1 MAAVFDIE
9 KIAEGSYASI
19 LRIILKVDPTHFSIC
34 KLMPIKPN
42 DAKGPKYDSR
52 TFLDDAVAEVKI
64 LSLMRDVPGFVI
76 LRENGAR
83 VLQGIIPPVLQ
94 KLLNAWEEA
103 NPNETP
109 ISCEYSEEQYW
120 VLLEMVDAGIDLG
133 ALLENGFAD
142 GTRLHEETPGARL
155 TPYQTWDIFWG
166 VAEALAAG
174 EDLTSFEHRDVHL
187 SNICIKRKGSG
198 CGDDKDETQMLS
210 KTTRY
215 TDLEVTLIDYT
226 LSRAT
231 FGEHEVLANSMQD
244 SGLFLQESKA
254 ENERDRENDQH
265 QYDTYDRMRQLVLG
279 SARHLLDKRGRAKL
293 WKKYVPET
301 NLLWLHHLLFVLL
314 RDTQKQRTAHLDYT
328 QDKLVKF
335 LVKIRNDLDPEKMD
349 EWVYRS
355 AKDVVNEER
364 AAEVERGER
373 SLDKEFEGIR
383 TRYSGISDGGQ
394 GSSKGYSGINDG
406 GEGSSKDI
414 SK

>member
-1 MAAVFDIE
+1 M
-9 KIAEGSYASI
+9 
-19 LRIILKVDPTHFSIC
+19 
-34 KLMPIKPN
+34 
-42 DAKGPKYDSR
+42 
-52 TFLDDAVAEVKI
+52 
-64 LSLMRDVPGFVI
+64 
-76 LRENGAR
+76 
-83 VLQGIIPPVLQ
+83 LQ
-94 KLLNAWEEA
+94 KFFNAWEEA
-103 NPNETP
+103 NLNETP

-120 VLLEMVDAGIDLG
+120 VLLEIVDAGIDLG

-174 EDLTSFEHRDVHL
+174 EDLTSFEHRDLHL
-187 SNICIKRKGSG
+187 SNICIKRKGSN
-198 CGDDKDETQMLS
+198 CGDDTDETQMLS

-231 FGEHEVLANSMQD
+231 CGEYDVLANSMQD
-244 SGLFLQESKA
+244 SGLFFQESKA

-279 SARHLLDKRGRAKL
+279 SARHLLDKRGRAKV

-335 LVKIRNDLDPEKMD
+335 LVKLRNNLNPGKID
-349 EWVYRS
+349 EWVYKS
-355 AKDVVNEER
+355 AKNVVNEER

-373 SLDKEFEGIR
+373 SLDKEFETIR
-383 TRYSGISDGGQ
+383 IRYSGNR
-394 GSSKGYSGINDG
+394 YSGINDG
-406 GEGSSKDI
+406 VERSSEDI

>member
-1 MAAVFDIE
+1 M
-9 KIAEGSYASI
+9 
-19 LRIILKVDPTHFSIC
+19 KVDPSQFSIC
-34 KLMPIKPN
+34 KLIPIKPN
-42 DAKGPKYDSR
+42 DAKGPKYDLR
-52 TFLDDAVAEVKI
+52 TYMDDAIAEVKI
-64 LSLMRDVPGFVI
+64 LSLMRDVPGFVN
-76 LRENGAR
+76 LRQDGAR
-83 VLQGIIPPVLQ
+83 VVQGIIPPVLQ
-94 KLLNAWEEA
+94 RAFNAWEEA
-103 NPNETP
+103 NPHETP

-120 VLLEMVDAGIDLG
+120 VLLEMVDAGTDLG
-133 ALLENGFAD
+133 ELLENGFPD

-174 EDLTSFEHRDVHL
+174 EDLAKFEHRDLHL

-198 CGDDKDETQMLS
+198 CADDTDETQMLS

-231 FGEHEVLANSMQD
+231 AGEHEVLANQMLD
-244 SGLFLQESKA
+244 KTLFWQESEA
-254 ENERDRENDQH
+254 ADERVRENDQH
-265 QYDTYDRMRQLVLG
+265 QYDTYDRMRKLVLG
-279 SARHLLDKRGRAKL
+279 SARYLEDKTGRAKV

-328 QDKLVKF
+328 PDKLVRF
-335 LVKIRNDLDPEKMD
+335 LVKIRNELDPEKID

-383 TRYSGISDGGQ
+383 TRSSGFSDGGQGSGKAYSGIDDGGQ
-394 GSSKGYSGINDG
+394 GSSKAP
-406 GEGSSKDI
+406 
-414 SK
+414 